1 MHKYNLKFVDNI
13 YFSEDTAFTYELA
26 MYLPKIIILNDKL
39 YYYRINRKGQ
49 LTSENGKNI
58 YFILQVF
65 KHLQNKINHGKMKK
79 LILADKFIIR
89 KQVAILFICM
99 LKIQYKYKKD
109 FLFKASNLIFNHNK
123 SLTIYKSIL
132 LSSYRKASSYFIA
145 PMVVILFHG
154 CYLWQKISIKNF
166 KQYFTKD

>member
-1 MHKYNLKFVDNI
+1 
-13 YFSEDTAFTYELA
+13 

-109 FLFKASNLIFNHNK
+109 FLFKASNLIFNNNK
-123 SLTIYKSIL
+123 VSTIYKTML
-132 LSSYRKASSYFIA
+132 LTKYINSFSCFIA
-145 PMVVILFHG
+145 PIAVILFHG
-154 CYLWQKISIKNF
+154 CYLWQKLSFKNIKKYFASKF
-166 KQYFTKD
+166 KSLIQ